1 LASESFIEDQAV
13 RTSIGVALVVVCLGL
28 AGCSLFGKKQTGTGG
43 SRPFLGSGPA
53 SGGPAPAAAETAS
66 TDPSSP
72 PPGANGLLA
81 GQVLD
86 RFNRHPSKVFI
97 QVVDL
102 QESNGPPAARL
113 EVESQQ
119 DGYFVVQGLKPG
131 HHYRLIARL
140 KDGDKVLAGSTLAKP
155 PNPRL
160 SIYLSEELASAD
172 TPAVPDP
179 PSVPGI
185 KPSGGAD
192 NAALDPP
199 VKTRPGETPPPKNDV
214 SPPSNPTGSIWA
226 PNPIP
231 PAAPNRT
238 GGPVFA
244 PERVAEGN
252 NTGGWGRVPPAPPA
266 DIPGTPP
273 SPSLPP
279 TPQWNTPPS
288 SPPSSPPVSPGET
301 PAFPGVH
308 LPSVSTPV
316 PSCVVVGR
324 RLENFALNDLNFEA
338 WEFRRHHRGR
348 VVLLDFWFSTCG
360 PCREA
365 ITHLVNLQ
373 RTYGPYGL
381 EIIGI
386 AYEQGAPA
394 DQVSKVRAVR
404 ARYGINYI
412 TLLGAGMSCPVKTQL
427 RVEKFPTLVLLDEN
441 GQIVWH
447 SGNDGIGDEYAKRE
461 LETEIRRRLGIR

>member
-13 RTSIGVALVVVCLGL
+13 RTSIGVGLVAVCLGL

-53 SGGPAPAAAETAS
+53 SGSPAPVAAETTA
-66 TDPSSP
+66 TDPSTP
-72 PPGANGLLA
+72 PPGASGLLA

-102 QESNGPPAARL
+102 QESSGPPAARL

-179 PSVPGI
+179 PSVPGV

-192 NAALDPP
+192 NPALDPP
-199 VKTRPGETPPPKNDV
+199 VKTKPGDTPPPKNDV

-226 PNPIP
+226 PNPTP
-231 PAAPNRT
+231 PAGPGRT
-238 GGPVFA
+238 GGPVF
-244 PERVAEGN
+244 ERVAEGN
-252 NTGGWGRVPPAPPA
+252 NTEGWGRVPSSPRI
-266 DIPGTPP
+266 DIPGQPPTPN
-273 SPSLPP
+273 LPP

-288 SPPSSPPVSPGET
+288 TPSSSSPSSPEI

-324 RLENFALNDLNFEA
+324 RLENFALNDLNLEP
-338 WEFRRHHRGR
+338 WEFRRNHSKQSR
-348 VVLLDFWFSTCG
+348 VVLLDFWYSTCG

-365 ITHLVNLQ
+365 ISHLVKLDQ
-373 RTYGPYGL
+373 TYRLYGL

-386 AYEQGAPA
+386 AYEKGAPGE
-394 DQVSKVRAVR
+394 QVNKVREIR
-404 ARYGINYI
+404 ARYRASY
-412 TLLGAGMSCPVKTQL
+412 TMLLGAGPSCPVKTQL
-427 RVEKFPTLVLLDEN
+427 RVEVFPTLVLLDEN

-447 SGNDGIGDEYAKRE
+447 SGNEGIGDENAKRE
-461 LETEIRRRLGIR
+461 LEVEIRRRLGIR